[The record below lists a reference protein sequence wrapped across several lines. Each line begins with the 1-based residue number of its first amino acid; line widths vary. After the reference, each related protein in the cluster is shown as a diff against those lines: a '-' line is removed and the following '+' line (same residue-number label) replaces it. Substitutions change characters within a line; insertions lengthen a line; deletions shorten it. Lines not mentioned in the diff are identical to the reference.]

1 MKISQF
7 STVLLVLAQVR
18 AVVVDVH
25 QVTEIKPPEGIK
37 TVTHK
42 KEANGGYKKGSPLF
56 DKQEGIKKDG
66 VDKQAIKPA
75 QATLI
80 APQYRYGAGQGT
92 FYHTLASVSVYAVFV
107 LAAAYI
113 LRSRMEVPLRA
124 RAKGETPKNHPGFI
138 KCGFAYS
145 FFDFG
150 NLGPDW
156 HICLTAYCCP
166 IVQWARTASSSVT
179 PFMSYWKAVA
189 LFLTMVVLA
198 PFTYGL
204 TGIVILAVV
213 LKRRRDLRKDYKHG
227 HPEKRSML
235 EDLVLVFCCPSFMC
249 CQLVQEA
256 REVEYTSPQQPA

>member
-7 STVLLVLAQVR
+7 ALLSLVLAQVR

-25 QVTEIKPPEGIK
+25 QVTEIKPPAGIK

-56 DKQEGIKKDG
+56 EKQEGIEKKG
-66 VDKQAIKPA
+66 GEKAKLAEKPLEAI
-75 QATLI
+75 LI
-80 APQYRYGAGQGT
+80 APQVGQV
-92 FYHTLASVSVYAVFV
+92 TLYEKLGSVSVYAVFV

-124 RAKGETPKNHPGFI
+124 RAKGEAPKNHPALI

-145 FFDFG
+145 FFDFS
-150 NLGPDW
+150 NLGADW

-189 LFLTMVVLA
+189 LFLAMVILA

-204 TGIVILAVV
+204 TGIVILAVM
-213 LKRRRDLRKDYKHG
+213 LKRRRDLRKDYKQG
-227 HPEKRSML
+227 HPEQRSLL

-256 REVEYTSPQQPA
+256 REVEYTTPQQPA